1 MEKENPWPTTI
12 SIIAETEEINN
23 TPACHHSTI
32 AQPYKNKMK
41 K

>member
-1 MEKENPWPTTI
+1 MEKANPWAITI

-23 TPACHHSTI
+23 TPACHSTI
-32 AQPYKNKMK
+32 AQPYKNIMK